1 MYQKDKYSEDFY
13 SNVEESLVEK
23 FDSTT
28 VLNDPSKKSTYLI
41 KEDVEMKD
49 ESKVEAPEG

>member
-28 VLNDPSKKSTYLI
+28 VLNDPSKKITHLI
-41 KEDVEMKD
+41 NEDVEMKD